1 MRNGYLLDT
10 HILIWLLDDDGRL
23 NKNIREDIDYFQHL
37 YLVSVESLREI
48 VILQSLNKILYNRT
62 PDEIV
67 SDLQERMINII
78 PTQTNHIRAL
88 KNLPVPKINGKTHE
102 EPFDR
107 LLISQAIADKHIL
120 ISSDAKFPFYKEYGL
135 QLLVNEK

>member
-1 MRNGYLLDT
+1 MP
-10 HILIWLLDDDGRL
+10 
-23 NKNIREDIDYFQHL
+23 
-37 YLVSVESLREI
+37 
-48 VILQSLNKILYNRT
+48 KILYNRT

-67 SDLQERMINII
+67 SDLQERMIDIV
-78 PTQTNHIRAL
+78 PTQINHIRAL